1 MLKKTITFKDY
12 NDVEHTQDFYFNISR
27 AELVEME
34 LGTSGGYAEMIK
46 RVVASKDAPTIMNV
60 FKTFILKSYG
70 VKSDDGVR
78 FIKSEELTK
87 AFTETEAYTELLMEL
102 CTKADAAAKFIT
114 AVLPKEIEPEDH
126 KEKSFPAPANS

>member
-1 MLKKTITFKDY
+1 MLKKTITFTDY

-34 LGTSGGYAEMIK
+34 LGTSGGYADMIN

-102 CTKADAAAKFIT
+102 CTKADAAAKFVT
-114 AVLPKEIEPEDH
+114 AVLPKFEPEDH
-126 KEKSFPAPANS
+126 KEKSFPAPANN